1 MIFDHRTYTC
11 RPGTINKQIAL
22 YQSSGWEAQTRNLGQ
37 PLLYAVTETGDVN
50 AYVHVWVYEDAA
62 DRQSKRA
69 ALMADPDW
77 LAYLAL
83 SAEAG
88 YLISQANTILTTV
101 PFFTPKT

>member
-11 RPGTINKQIAL
+11 RPGTINKQLAL
-22 YQSSGWEAQTRNLGQ
+22 YQASGWEPQTRNLGQ

-62 DRQSKRA
+62 DRQRKRA

-77 LAYLAL
+77 LAYLER

-88 YLISQANTILTTV
+88 YLMSQENSILTTV
-101 PFFTPKT
+101 PFFSPLT